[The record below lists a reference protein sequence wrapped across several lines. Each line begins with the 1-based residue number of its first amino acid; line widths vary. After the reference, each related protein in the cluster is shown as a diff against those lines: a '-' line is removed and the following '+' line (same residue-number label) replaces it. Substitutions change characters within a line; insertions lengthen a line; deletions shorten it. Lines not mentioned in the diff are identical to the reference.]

1 MDDESSGV
9 SVEAGFRAEE
19 VFKRERSSNMPSTS
33 SQSTRQQPIEMTSTP
48 TSERSSPDGK
58 AEDDDVVDEVVDDG
72 VDDVNK
78 NVNHDVDKEED
89 AESVAK
95 HFESKI
101 SIDCGKKIKPP
112 KVSFVE
118 KV

>member
-19 VFKRERSSNMPSTS
+19 VFKRERSSNAPSTS
-33 SQSTRQQPIEMTSTP
+33 TCQQPIAMTSTP

-72 VDDVNK
+72 VDDVDK
-78 NVNHDVDKEED
+78 NVNNDVDKEED

-101 SIDCGKKIKPP
+101 SIDCGKKIQPP